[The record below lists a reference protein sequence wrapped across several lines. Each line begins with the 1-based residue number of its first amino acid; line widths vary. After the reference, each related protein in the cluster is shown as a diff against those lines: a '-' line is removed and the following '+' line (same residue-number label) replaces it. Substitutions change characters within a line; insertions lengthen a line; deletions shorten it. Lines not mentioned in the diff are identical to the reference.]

1 MQFPMEKKAQIL
13 AQINDIVRPYWLSAE
28 YLEGIQ
34 TVGVQGDDRSYT
46 PAVVLVGPFPGY
58 QILGKLSNRISNET
72 PVNRV
77 TFEAAAAGK
86 PSPFDFVC

>member
-1 MQFPMEKKAQIL
+1 MIFPMERKAEIL
-13 AQINDIVRPYWLSAE
+13 QQINGIVAQYGLRAE

-46 PAVVLVGPFPGY
+46 PTVVLVGPFPGHEV
-58 QILGKLSNRISNET
+58 LATLSSKISNDT

-77 TFEAAAAGK
+77 TFELARRET
-86 PSPFDFVC
+86 PWPEI